1 MYGKPDEIQ
10 DQAARDIAAAVRS
23 AVAYAKQLKGEL
35 DAVHKLN
42 TALRNE
48 NAGLVAANLDKD
60 GEILRLKQRLDAIQN
75 SPPESTRVL
84 PL

>member
-10 DQAARDIAAAVRS
+10 DQAARDVAAAVRS

-42 TALRNE
+42 MALRNE
-48 NAGLVAANLDKD
+48 NAGLVAERDHFRARAADLE
-60 GEILRLKQRLDAIQN
+60 GELQRQ
-75 SPPESTRVL
+75 STRVL